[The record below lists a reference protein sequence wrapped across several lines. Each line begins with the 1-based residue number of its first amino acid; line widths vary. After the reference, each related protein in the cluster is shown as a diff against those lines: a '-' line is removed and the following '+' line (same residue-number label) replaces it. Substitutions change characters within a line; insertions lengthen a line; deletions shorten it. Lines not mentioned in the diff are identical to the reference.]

1 MKLFNTFIAL
11 AAGQNLTEFSGMG
24 SLVLVEL
31 IYASY
36 QDYFSSKWLSINQ
49 VIKGVHHD
57 IYRFYGVMGSLDC
70 VTCFTF
76 RFHSNESGRD

>member
-31 IYASY
+31 IYALY
-36 QDYFSSKWLSINQ
+36 QD
-49 VIKGVHHD
+49 
-57 IYRFYGVMGSLDC
+57 
-70 VTCFTF
+70 
-76 RFHSNESGRD
+76 

>member
-57 IYRFYGVMGSLDC
+57 IYRFYGVMDSCRLCNLYQLCSL
-70 VTCFTF
+70 
-76 RFHSNESGRD
+76 SNGSGRD